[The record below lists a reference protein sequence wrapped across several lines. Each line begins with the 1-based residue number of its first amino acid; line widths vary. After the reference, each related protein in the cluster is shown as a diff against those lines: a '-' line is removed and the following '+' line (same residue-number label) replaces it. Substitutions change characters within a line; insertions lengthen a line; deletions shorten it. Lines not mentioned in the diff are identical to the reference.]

1 MRFRKTTV
9 HQTGAWLAG
18 VLLALA
24 ACAAA
29 RLNLRPL
36 RPGEAP
42 PPPARAGVAFAEA
55 AESLDF
61 PAETPD
67 GWSDGQARFT
77 GAVRLALDGRHDEA
91 AAALQQLG
99 ETADDAD
106 LRKQCWDSLGEILF
120 AANRWGDFLRHRAA
134 YSAALADDLSLA
146 EAWRGL
152 PPETLA
158 LREAEPLPLAW
169 SASGVPVVDVTV
181 NGRRRRFWLDTGA
194 GRTVLSSA
202 AAAACGV
209 APLGP
214 ATTADTAA
222 VTTVPVRPAVIDRL
236 EAGPLVLEHHP
247 ALVIQQEHLE
257 YRPGPS
263 ARPVRIDGL
272 LGWSALRRMVVVLD
286 GPGRRLH
293 LRRQTEA
300 PSAGARNLFWLGLP
314 LVRAAAPDGRPLLL
328 HLDSGAGRTSLTA
341 RGLAG
346 LASGRSRPRQSAL
359 FVAGGLQI
367 VESRDV
373 DGAAFLL
380 AGWRLEFPRLRA
392 YADRTHLFYSLDG
405 TLGSDVLRQA
415 VTTIDAGRG
424 RFILGD
430 GQPTGDRRPVTG
442 GADGKAG
449 TPGESR

>member
-1 MRFRKTTV
+1 VSFRRTKF
-9 HQTGAWLAG
+9 HRTGALLAG
-18 VLLALA
+18 VLLVLA

-29 RLNLRPL
+29 
-36 RPGEAP
+36 
-42 PPPARAGVAFAEA
+42 A
-55 AESLDF
+55 ALQSL
-61 PAETPD
+61 
-67 GWSDGQARFT
+67 G
-77 GAVRLALDGRHDEA
+77 EA
-91 AAALQQLG
+91 AA
-99 ETADDAD
+99 DPD
-106 LRKQCWDSLGEILF
+106 LRRQAWDSLGEILF
-120 AANRWGDFLRHRAA
+120 GAGRWEDFLRHRAS
-134 YSAALADDLSLA
+134 YSAALADDLPLA

-152 PPETLA
+152 PSEILA
-158 LREAEPLPLAW
+158 FRKAAPIKLDW
-169 SASGVPVVDVTV
+169 SASGVPMIDVTV

-202 AAAACGV
+202 AASACGV
-209 APLGP
+209 SPLGP

-222 VTTVPVRPAVIDRL
+222 ATTVPVRPAVIERL

-293 LRRQTEA
+293 LRRPAEA
-300 PSAGARNLFWLGLP
+300 PAAGARNLFWLGLP

-328 HLDSGAGRTSLTA
+328 HLDSGAGKTSLTA

-346 LASGRSRPRQSAL
+346 LGSVRSRPRQSAL
-359 FVAGGLQI
+359 FVAGGLQL
-367 VESRDV
+367 VETRDV

-405 TLGSDVLRQA
+405 TIGSDVLRQA
-415 VTTIDAGRG
+415 VTSIDAGGG

-442 GADGKAG
+442 GVDGKVG
-449 TPGESR
+449 TPGEGR

>member
-1 MRFRKTTV
+1 M
-9 HQTGAWLAG
+9 
-18 VLLALA
+18 LLALA

-42 PPPARAGVAFAEA
+42 PPPARAGVSFAEA

-61 PAETPD
+61 PAEAPD
-67 GWSDGQARFT
+67 GWSDGQARLA

-91 AAALQQLG
+91 AAALPTLG

-106 LRKQCWDSLGEILF
+106 LRKQSWDSLGEILF
-120 AANRWGDFLRHRAA
+120 AADRWDDFLRHRAA
-134 YSAALADDLSLA
+134 FSAALADDLPLA

-152 PPETLA
+152 PPETLT

-169 SASGVPVVDVTV
+169 SASGVPMVDVTV

-209 APLGP
+209 SPLGP
-214 ATTADTAA
+214 A
-222 VTTVPVRPAVIDRL
+222 TTVPVRPAVIDRL

-257 YRPGPS
+257 FRPGPS

-272 LGWSALRRMVVVLD
+272 LGWSALRRLAVVLD
-286 GPGRRLH
+286 GPGRRLR
-293 LRRQTEA
+293 LRRPAEPA
-300 PSAGARNLFWLGLP
+300 AGERNLFWLGLP
-314 LVRAAAPDGRPLLL
+314 LVRAAAPDGRRLLL

-341 RGLAG
+341 RGLERLGAD
-346 LASGRSRPRQSAL
+346 RSRPAQSAL
-359 FVAGGLQI
+359 FVAGGVQR
-367 VESRDV
+367 VETRNV
-373 DGAAFLL
+373 DGAAFTL

-405 TLGSDVLRQA
+405 TLGSDVIRQA
-415 VTTIDAGRG
+415 VVTIDATGG
-424 RFILGD
+424 RFTLGNEAL
-430 GQPTGDRRPVTG
+430 TGDRTPVTG
-442 GADGKAG
+442 GGVSEVSTRGDD
-449 TPGESR
+449 R